1 MKKWITFDLDGTLM
15 QNPFNDWVFPEVET
29 LLSEELKYS
38 CDVKKRL
45 FHAHQQMIVNEQM
58 VAAYDWDDL
67 VRQLI
72 QELGLTREV
81 DIEAMVVAHSV
92 EPKVYL
98 LDDTV
103 LPSLQRLKEEGY
115 DLAAVTNGYY
125 KYQYPV
131 MKALG
136 LTEWL
141 DVIVTPERIGYAKP
155 SIRMLDSLLAEGE
168 LVAHVGDRLDHDVTI
183 ANQLGVASVLIHRDL
198 PERLLRLSPKQRV
211 DHTGLGPV
219 LEELAV
225 SENPQ
230 LAGKPLPHTYQPSY
244 VIRDLEELFNCLDI
258 IKAIG

>member
-15 QNPFNDWVFPEVET
+15 QNPFDAWIFPEVET

-38 CDVKKRL
+38 CDAKKRL
-45 FHAHQQMIVNEQM
+45 FHAHQQMLRNEQI

-72 QELGLTREV
+72 QELGLTREI
-81 DIEAMVVAHSV
+81 DIEALVVTHSV

-103 LPSLQRLKEEGY
+103 IPALRRLKEEGY

-141 DVIVTPERIGYAKP
+141 DVIVTPERTGYAKP
-155 SIRMLDSLLAEGE
+155 NIRMLDSLLSEGE

-183 ANQLGVASVLIHRDL
+183 ANQLGVVSVLIHRDL
-198 PERLLRLSPKQRV
+198 PEELLGLSPKQRA
-211 DHTGLGPV
+211 DHIGLGPV
-219 LEELAV
+219 LEGLAAR
-225 SENPQ
+225 ENPQ
-230 LAGKPLPHTYQPSY
+230 LAGMRLPQSYQPNY
-244 VIRDLEELFNCLDI
+244 VIRDLEELFHCLDI
-258 IKAIG
+258 KKR